1 MKDFGKL
8 LKLFDY
14 KDDKIFDDN
23 TVALLLEKY
32 MNIIKTY
39 KIEACPNFIQDVS
52 LFIYMIDQK
61 KDKIS
66 YFLENIIEKYIKS
79 IQTLNDIYIN
89 LASNYKDVSKDIVD
103 YITNYFTKKN
113 KDEINA
119 KKILFLF
126 QQIDS
131 QNIIKSFLNKMN
143 NYIIKQGEILMEK
156 KEIDSF
162 KLLEGIQKMK
172 ILEKYPELNETIYL
186 INTVAISQEFL
197 NKIKRGEIY
206 YSSLYPI

>member
-1 MKDFGKL
+1 
-8 LKLFDY
+8 
-14 KDDKIFDDN
+14 
-23 TVALLLEKY
+23 
-32 MNIIKTY
+32 
-39 KIEACPNFIQDVS
+39 
-52 LFIYMIDQK
+52 
-61 KDKIS
+61 
-66 YFLENIIEKYIKS
+66 
-79 IQTLNDIYIN
+79 
-89 LASNYKDVSKDIVD
+89 
-103 YITNYFTKKN
+103 
-113 KDEINA
+113 
-119 KKILFLF
+119 
-126 QQIDS
+126 
-131 QNIIKSFLNKMN
+131 MN

>member
-1 MKDFGKL
+1 MKHFGKL